1 MPKPILLYWHIIG
14 FIIPYNFQAT
24 IMVTPCSP
32 LRLMPARALPFLCL
46 AKEKEAKEKRLRA
59 QVWPRQ
65 TSLTPRVFSGAKRNW
80 ISCNLRLRR
89 FEHTS
94 PYSPKNRA
102 PLGCASRQMA
112 RPVDC
117 WWKYGL
123 IHDKHKG
130 YLKTGNKPGCMA
142 SMPDLRLPYFQ
153 VAFSRWVSAKYQACK
168 CLPRHHLG
176 SIPPSRPINSDTAYT
191 PPRHKIIAGPE
202 GISTW

>member
-1 MPKPILLYWHIIG
+1 
-14 FIIPYNFQAT
+14 
-24 IMVTPCSP
+24 MVTPCSP

-59 QVWPRQ
+59 QVWLRQ
-65 TSLTPRVFSGAKRNW
+65 TSLTP
-80 ISCNLRLRR
+80 
-89 FEHTS
+89 H
-94 PYSPKNRA
+94 
-102 PLGCASRQMA
+102 GCASRQMA

-142 SMPDLRLPYFQ
+142 SMPDLMLPYFQ

-176 SIPPSRPINSDTAYT
+176 SIPPSRPINNDTAYT

>member
-1 MPKPILLYWHIIG
+1 
-14 FIIPYNFQAT
+14 
-24 IMVTPCSP
+24 
-32 LRLMPARALPFLCL
+32 MPAQALPFLCF
-46 AKEKEAKEKRLRA
+46 AKEKEEKERRLRA
-59 QVWPRQ
+59 QVWLCQ
-65 TSLTPRVFSGAKRNW
+65 TSLTAHGFSGAKRNC
-80 ISCNLRLRR
+80 IGCNLRLRR

-153 VAFSRWVSAKYQACK
+153 VAFSRWVSAKYQARK
-168 CLPRHHLG
+168 CLPRHHFG